1 MQPSRVSNQ
10 QRSGCWH
17 ALKVELVQHEK
28 YICHLSA
35 SHRNDKSRDY
45 AQIAAWSVMLH
56 QANMWELWEM
66 HPQQNLPIYFSSY
79 MECKAACRRWM
90 EIKRLLLLRHT
101 LDRWRRQ
108 AATFNDLKS
117 AADQDG
123 KRIKPVNVC
132 SREWRGATKWP
143 PNPLRVCVCVCVV
156 SVLWAKKNTIA
167 WELYDSYIIMT
178 VWQYIYLYIY
188 IYAMI
193 LTKLPNVDLHN
204 FVYNRQ

>member
-1 MQPSRVSNQ
+1 
-10 QRSGCWH
+10 
-17 ALKVELVQHEK
+17 
-28 YICHLSA
+28 
-35 SHRNDKSRDY
+35 
-45 AQIAAWSVMLH
+45 MLH

-188 IYAMI
+188 MQWFLLNYLMWICIILFIIGNRHKRILCIYKYTNISTCTYVNI
-193 LTKLPNVDLHN
+193 LKHT
-204 FVYNRQ
+204 